1 MLQRHRDNRMQIEMV
16 STEELVPG
24 DHLLRKIEAAV
35 DFSYILEL
43 VSGYYDAETGRPS
56 VHPVVLFKM
65 VLLQHLYGI
74 KSLRG
79 TLREADMNM
88 AYRWFLG
95 YGLTEKLPHFATVS
109 YAFCERY
116 GSEVSEAVFQWVL
129 SELENAGYRP

>member
-35 DFSYILEL
+35 DFSYILKL

-65 VLLQHLYGI
+65 VLLQHLHGI

-88 AYRWFLG
+88 AYR
-95 YGLTEKLPHFATVS
+95 
-109 YAFCERY
+109 
-116 GSEVSEAVFQWVL
+116 
-129 SELENAGYRP
+129 